1 MFFFKYHP
9 ENEVGRLV
17 PKKIK
22 KRFMRYN
29 QVVSTFVSIHF
40 DSPQTGHTIKRNCIK
55 FQIVDLKYAQF

>member
-1 MFFFKYHP
+1 
-9 ENEVGRLV
+9 
-17 PKKIK
+17 
-22 KRFMRYN
+22 MRYN